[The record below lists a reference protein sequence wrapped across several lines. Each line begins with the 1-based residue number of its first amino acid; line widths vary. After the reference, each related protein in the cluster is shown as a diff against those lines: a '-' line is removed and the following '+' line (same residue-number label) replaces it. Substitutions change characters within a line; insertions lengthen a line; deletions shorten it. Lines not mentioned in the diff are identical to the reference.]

1 MIITLSEAIW
11 ISWVIGLSIF
21 SAVLLGKHIA
31 LKLKRE
37 NDKRKSSK

>member
-1 MIITLSEAIW
+1 MIITLSEAIC
-11 ISWVIGLSIF
+11 ISWIIGLSILL
-21 SAVLLGKHIA
+21 AVLLGKSIA